1 MQAKQKGGEIV
12 INRFNKILSFIISV
26 YIVLTSISAFADEMD
41 MITIIGDLKNNLTL
55 TADNDYLFNKENI
68 VPGEAW
74 QTNIEVHNT
83 SNKEMEFSVISVASD
98 NTELSNNLSLNI
110 KAGDIIIFDG
120 IYGNFLQDDVPSLII
135 KGKENITLHVQ
146 VELLPSANNSMQNS
160 SISSIWTFEAKV
172 QKSSENDY
180 NYDYSIPSDKI
191 NSTIYKS
198 PGYIAANAT
207 YNIVCKDENG
217 NIIYSDT
224 LSALRGSSFVVKAPE
239 IEGYS
244 SSLIFQLVT
253 LGENGQ
259 DVVFTYH
266 TNMNSDYK
274 AEANK
279 DSTLSMENTKGKTDE
294 KTEIKNSTTSEPING
309 EPFEVTNTEKDKTL
323 FDGTSNKPVKTG
335 NEGMTANTVLIP
347 ATIILLLIVLII
359 FFINRKKG
367 K

>member
-1 MQAKQKGGEIV
+1 M
-12 INRFNKILSFIISV
+12 INRFNKILSLIISA
-26 YIVLTSISAFADEMD
+26 YIVFVSISVLADEID
-41 MITIIGDLKNNLTL
+41 TVTIVGDLKSNLTL
-55 TADNDYLFNKENI
+55 NTDNEYLFRRENI
-68 VPGEAW
+68 VPGETW
-74 QTNIEVHNT
+74 QTNIEVYNT
-83 SNKEMEFSVISVASD
+83 SNKEMEFSVISINPD
-98 NTELSNNLSLNI
+98 NAELSNNLSLNI
-110 KAGDIIIFDG
+110 KAGDIVIFDG
-120 IYGNFLQDDVPSLII
+120 IYGNFLQNDVPSLTIS
-135 KGKENITLHVQ
+135 GKEKITLHIQ
-146 VELLPSANNSMQNS
+146 VGMLPSANNSMQNS
-160 SISSIWTFEAKV
+160 SISSVWTFEAKV
-172 QKSSENDY
+172 QKSSENE
-180 NYDYSIPSDKI
+180 YDYSIPSDKI

-198 PGYIAANAT
+198 PGYIATNAT

-224 LSALRGSSFVVKAPE
+224 HNALRGSSFVVKAPE

-244 SSLIFQLVT
+244 SSLIFKIVT

-266 TNMNSDYK
+266 TNMNSNYK

-279 DSTLSMENTKGKTDE
+279 DSTLSMENTKGKTDEKTDE

-335 NEGMTANTVLIP
+335 NEGMAANTVLVP
-347 ATIILLLIVLII
+347 ATIILFLIVLLI